1 MYKIML
7 ADDEGIVIDSLKF
20 IIDKEFGEECEVQF
34 AKTGRSVIELAES
47 FRPDIAIMD
56 IQMPGINGIEAI
68 RQIQSRNPQVVF
80 IIMTAYDRF
89 NYAKEAVTLGVFEY
103 LNKPIDRTV
112 IVNTLRQAMEKIQKE
127 RAARS
132 KELEIREKLET
143 IVPVIENGL
152 IYDILF
158 RENFSEDVDNFKNI
172 LGITA
177 NYGYMAVLVC
187 GDDQQ
192 GTHLTNAVGSS
203 IRLYRIY
210 SEIREQLKNS
220 FDCCV
225 GSAMGNKLALFIPCN
240 APGMEYAERIE
251 LIEKG
256 RRVIRELKKEYDAS
270 FRLGFGSVSRL
281 EELNSSYAEAL
292 EALHVSDGSVAHA
305 DDVPIRVG
313 YEENYPVELEKALF
327 AAVDRRDK
335 EDALTNAGDFF
346 DWMAGNY
353 SDAIDDV
360 KLKALEFVLWTEHL
374 VYEQGG
380 SVYYFRSRSGYLPAI
395 MAMDNLSELRTW
407 FMGKIREACDNAE
420 SRKGEQSDS
429 VIGRA
434 ARYIEEHYSDKDI
447 SLDEVSREVDV
458 SPYYFSRLFKEETGE
473 NFIDYVTRIR
483 IDKAK
488 ELLSG
493 TDMSMKEICASIGYS
508 DPNYFSRSFKKNVGV
523 TPTEFKEQQG

>member
-20 IIDKEFGEECEVQF
+20 IIDKEFGDECEVQF

-47 FRPDIAIMD
+47 FKPDIAIMD

-68 RQIQSRNPQVVF
+68 RQIQSRNPRVIF

-112 IVNTLRQAMEKIQKE
+112 IADTLRAAMKKIEQE

-158 RENFSEDVDNFKNI
+158 RENFGEEVENFKNI
-172 LGITA
+172 LSIA
-177 NYGYMAVLVC
+177 ENYGYMAVLVC
-187 GDDQQ
+187 GEDQL
-192 GTHLTNAVGSS
+192 GTKMTNAVGSS
-203 IRLYRIY
+203 IRLYRDY
-210 SEIREQLKNS
+210 QDIREALKSS
-220 FDCCV
+220 FNCCV
-225 GSAMGNKLALFIPCN
+225 GSSMGNKIVVFIPCTQSK
-240 APGMEYAERIE
+240 MEYAERIE

-256 RRVIRELKKEYDAS
+256 RRLIRELKKEHDAS
-270 FRLGFGSVSRL
+270 FRLGFGSVK
-281 EELNSSYAEAL
+281 ELNELNISYEEAL
-292 EALHVSDGSVAHA
+292 SALHASDGSVAHA
-305 DDVPIRVG
+305 DDMPIRVG
-313 YEENYPVELEKALF
+313 YEENYPIETERALF
-327 AAVDRRDK
+327 AAVDKKDT
-335 EDALTNAGDFF
+335 DGAVDNAASFY

-353 SDAIDDV
+353 PDALDDI

-380 SVYYFRSRSGYLPAI
+380 SVYYFRSRSGYLATLL
-395 MAMDNLSELRTW
+395 AMNNLGEVRTW
-407 FMGKIREACDNAE
+407 FLGKIREACTNAQN
-420 SRKGEQSDS
+420 RGNEQSDS
-429 VIGRA
+429 LVGRA
-434 ARYIEEHYSDKDI
+434 CRYIEDNYRNKDI
-447 SLDEVSREVDV
+447 SLDDVSREVDV

-493 TDMSMKEICASIGYS
+493 TEMTMKEICASIGYS

-523 TPTEFKEQQG
+523 TPTEYKEQKE